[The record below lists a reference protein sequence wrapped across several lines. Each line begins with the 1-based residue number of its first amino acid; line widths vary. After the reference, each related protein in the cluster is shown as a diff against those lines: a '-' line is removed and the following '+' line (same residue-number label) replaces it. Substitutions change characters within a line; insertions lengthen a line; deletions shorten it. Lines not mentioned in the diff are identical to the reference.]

1 MSAPETVDAVA
12 DALLDAAD
20 AGIDFD
26 GLTVEPFREAYRWQT
41 PEAEAVVSAEELR
54 GYADDPYATNWYYW
68 EREVGGHDTARRAFL
83 RWLEGDDLAPDR
95 YEQLRGGHTRH
106 WGELAITVVLSE
118 GGTRRYE
125 VRHEDDVGEDVRKT
139 TESSS
144 AVARESLC
152 VSRDDERAKP
162 SRTTHQNAKRSEDV
176 DAYTDPLDARHL
188 VKHDDEGRYR
198 PLSTAPSLPH
208 GWAFV
213 DLDGSDLVQTVE
225 YIYPATV
232 ANWYRE
238 REGDLDV
245 DHWADASGRQTGIY
259 SIVEQLDG
267 EALEWAAE
275 ACCVDSQCLKRREWD
290 EDEDT
295 ELDVPRGD
303 GEFPCREPC
312 SLFVAAARKFVTLER
327 EESREYTF
335 ELTPAEKEQ
344 IEDIIGTVADG
355 RTDEIREADVNEGA
369 NRYRARFLRAKRM
382 DEHGLSGTPTYPED
396 HD

>member
-1 MSAPETVDAVA
+1 MSATVTDDVASALVDA
-12 DALLDAAD
+12 AAH
-20 AGIDFD
+20 GVDFD
-26 GLTVEPFREAYRWQT
+26 GLVVASTDDGYDWETPNERATVDEDGLRER
-41 PEAEAVVSAEELR
+41 AER
-54 GYADDPYATNWYYW
+54 PYATNWYYW
-68 EREVGGHDTARRAFL
+68 ERVVEGHGTPRRAFL
-83 RWLEGDDLAPDR
+83 RWLEGGDDLAVPER
-95 YEQLRGGHTRH
+95 YDELRGGHTRT
-106 WGELAITVVLSE
+106 WGELAVTTVLGE
-118 GGTRRYE
+118 DGRRRYE
-125 VRHEDDVGEDVRKT
+125 VRHEDDVGEDVRTT

-144 AVARESLC
+144 ANQQKA
-152 VSRDDERAKP
+152 
-162 SRTTHQNAKRSEDV
+162 TRSPAV

-198 PLSTAPSLPH
+198 PLSTAPTLPH

-213 DLDGSDLVQTVE
+213 DLDGADLVRTVD

-232 ANWYRE
+232 SNWHRE
-238 REGDLDV
+238 REGELDV
-245 DHWADASGRQTGIY
+245 DHWREVAGRQSGIY
-259 SIVEQLDG
+259 GIVDQLDD
-267 EALEWAAE
+267 EALAWAAE

-290 EDEDT
+290 ESDDE

-312 SLFVAAARKFVTLER
+312 SLFVAAARKFTTLER

-335 ELTPAEKEQ
+335 ELTPTEKEQ
-344 IEDIIGTVADG
+344 VEDVVDAVADG

-396 HD
+396 HE

>member
-1 MSAPETVDAVA
+1 MSATTTDAVA
-12 DALLDAAD
+12 DALVDAAN

-41 PEAEAVVSAEELR
+41 PETEAVVSAEELQE
-54 GYADDPYATNWYYW
+54 YADDPYATNWYYW

-106 WGELAITVVLSE
+106 WGELAITVVLSD

-125 VRHEDDVGEDVRKT
+125 VRHEDDVGEDV
-139 TESSS
+139 
-144 AVARESLC
+144 
-152 VSRDDERAKP
+152 
-162 SRTTHQNAKRSEDV
+162 
-176 DAYTDPLDARHL
+176 DAYTDPLEARHL
-188 VKHDDEGRYR
+188 VKHDNEGRYR

-225 YIYPATV
+225 YVYPATV
-232 ANWYRE
+232 ANWHRE

-245 DHWADASGRQTGIY
+245 DHWEDAASRQTGIY

-267 EALEWAAE
+267 EALEWGAE

-290 EDEDT
+290 ENDET

-344 IEDIIGTVADG
+344 IEDIVDTVADG
-355 RTDEIREADVNEGA
+355 RTDEIREADVYEGA

>member
-1 MSAPETVDAVA
+1 MSVA
-12 DALLDAAD
+12 DALVDAAD
-20 AGIDFD
+20 SGIDFD
-26 GLTVEPFREAYRWQT
+26 GLTVEPANGGYRWET
-41 PEAEAVVSAEELR
+41 EEEQLVLSEDLLR
-54 GYADDPYATNWYYW
+54 DRTEDPYATNWYYW
-68 EREVGGHDTARRAFL
+68 EREVEGHDTARRAFL
-83 RWLEGDDLAPDR
+83 RWLEGADDIPVPER
-95 YEQLRGGHTRH
+95 YDELGSGHTRH
-106 WGELAITVVLSE
+106 WGELAITAVLRE
-118 GGTRRYE
+118 GGDRRYE
-125 VRHEDDVGEDVRKT
+125 VRHEDDVGEDV
-139 TESSS
+139 
-144 AVARESLC
+144 
-152 VSRDDERAKP
+152 
-162 SRTTHQNAKRSEDV
+162 DV
-176 DAYTDPLDARHL
+176 YTDPLEARHI

-225 YIYPATV
+225 YVYPATV
-232 ANWYRE
+232 ANWKRE
-238 REGDLDV
+238 REDNLDV
-245 DHWADASGRQTGIY
+245 DHWEDAAGRQSGIY
-259 SIVEQLDG
+259 RIVEQLDG
-267 EALEWAAE
+267 DALEWAAE

-290 EDEDT
+290 ESEDE

-335 ELTPAEKEQ
+335 ELTPTEKEQ
-344 IEDIIGTVADG
+344 LEDIVDAVADG

-396 HD
+396 HE